1 MNKKLTIL
9 YVIMILVGIIMLFV
23 IGSQSPSSNGE
34 NAPNGQ
40 KTALPEKIKEHIT
53 VIEVLHDLSAR
64 SILTAADYQAKTIE
78 VYEDSEDRAKY
89 SLTFPDINEYGV
101 SLSIKKGSYIPM
113 EALIPPSASN
123 DYVKMLLQEGML
135 VYPFQLTKTDK
146 YLIDNMKSGDRI
158 DIYLIYGADGG
169 NYGQRTVELISPSN
183 NFLKTRMKPIII
195 NRRLLSIQPPGGTEN
210 FVSGEEIEGT
220 VLFIELSQ
228 SEVKLVKSLE
238 GNAKLFLF
246 PSIGGA
252 DVGNA
257 SEILVDDEAVWPVT
271 DAQIFS
277 TDSFNPPPEA
287 NTVNKDMDVP
297 HGIKE
302 LRGN

>member
-9 YVIMILVGIIMLFV
+9 YIIMILVGISMLFV
-23 IGSQSPSSNGE
+23 IGSQSPSSNGG
-34 NAPNGQ
+34 NASNGQ
-40 KTALPEKIKEHIT
+40 ETALPVQIKEHIT
-53 VIEVLHDLSAR
+53 VIEALHDLSAG

-78 VYEDSEDRAKY
+78 VYEDSDDKNQY
-89 SLTFPDINEYGV
+89 SLTYSNINEYGLN
-101 SLSIKKGSYIPM
+101 LSVKKGSYIPM
-113 EALIPPSASN
+113 SALVPPSASN
-123 DYVKMLLQEGML
+123 DYIKMLLQEGML
-135 VYPFQLTKTDK
+135 VYPFLLTKTDQ
-146 YLIDNMKSGDRI
+146 YLIDNMKSGDMI
-158 DIYLIYGADGG
+158 DIYLIYGAGGG

-195 NRRLLSIQPPGGTEN
+195 NRRLLRIQPPGGAEN
-210 FVSGEEIEGT
+210 LVSGEETEGT

-252 DVGNA
+252 DVGHS

-277 TDSFNPPPEA
+277 TDSFNSSPV
-287 NTVNKDMDVP
+287 VNGDMDAP
-297 HGIKE
+297 YGIKE

>member
-34 NAPNGQ
+34 NAPSGQ

-53 VIEVLHDLSAR
+53 VIEALHDLSAG

-78 VYEDSEDRAKY
+78 VYEDSDDRGKY
-89 SLTFPDINEYGV
+89 SLTFSDINEYGV

-123 DYVKMLLQEGML
+123 EYVKMLLQEGML

-146 YLIDNMKSGDRI
+146 YLIDNMKSGDMI
-158 DIYLIYGADGG
+158 DIYLIYGAGGG

-195 NRRLLSIQPPGGTEN
+195 NRRLLSIQPPGGAEN

-252 DVGNA
+252 DVGNT

-277 TDSFNPPPEA
+277 TDSFNPPPT
-287 NTVNKDMDVP
+287 NSGDMDAP
-297 HGIKE
+297 YGIKE